1 MSCSG
6 TPNSTYYV
14 ARNLKTRG
22 STTFHNSKRASSE
35 IYNEARVEA
44 ADEQGAAAAPAGPRD
59 RPLMNSLFSRMGTSW
74 SARPTDAPPPPGDG
88 PRAPPPPPLDATT
101 MPGKDD
107 DVYRPRDRS
116 PDSVLEDPSN
126 WARDDGS
133 ASSEA
138 TPPPRALER
147 AASAPAAASCGDLR
161 GVLAPQQP
169 KKKLRK
175 SVSFHSTVSLVR
187 SESLSDLPADEKHK
201 IWYRSDDYSRFVHS
215 ELGRRREMG
224 VTSTS
229 LIMPTRVAHF
239 EVEDDYAESDGDARM
254 DDWNVGCASDSSYDS
269 DEGAGDAPVRVVG

>member
-1 MSCSG
+1 
-6 TPNSTYYV
+6 
-14 ARNLKTRG
+14 
-22 STTFHNSKRASSE
+22 
-35 IYNEARVEA
+35 
-44 ADEQGAAAAPAGPRD
+44 
-59 RPLMNSLFSRMGTSW
+59 MNSLFSRMGTSW

-254 DDWNVGCASDSSYDS
+254 DDWAVGCASDSSYDS
-269 DEGAGDAPVRVVG
+269 DEGDGGAAPVRVVG

>member
-1 MSCSG
+1 
-6 TPNSTYYV
+6 
-14 ARNLKTRG
+14 
-22 STTFHNSKRASSE
+22 
-35 IYNEARVEA
+35 
-44 ADEQGAAAAPAGPRD
+44 
-59 RPLMNSLFSRMGTSW
+59 MNSLFSRMGTTW
-74 SARPTDAPPPPGDG
+74 SGRQTDAPPPPGDG
-88 PRAPPPPPLDATT
+88 PRAPPPPPLGAPQP
-101 MPGKDD
+101 PGKDD

-116 PDSVLEDPSN
+116 PDSVLEDVGA

-133 ASSEA
+133 DASSAA
-138 TPPPRALER
+138 TPPPRALAR

-161 GVLAPQQP
+161 GILADKP

-187 SESLSDLPADEKHK
+187 SESLSDLPAEEKHR

-239 EVEDDYAESDGDARM
+239 EVEDDYASDGDARM
-254 DDWNVGCASDSSYDS
+254 DDWRVGCDSDSYSDS
-269 DEGAGDAPVRVVG
+269 DEGGAGDAPVRVVG